1 MNGYR
6 SSEHL
11 FHTHMGNHLHQ
22 NGPTTFSAPHY
33 SSQSGV
39 GAVSA
44 NSYYN
49 PHQNYSHLGSG
60 TTLQQNNF
68 SSSIGGG
75 NYSTVKT
82 SNNSPESNS
91 SGPHYFGSG
100 SNSNGQFQSSLS
112 PPVIEQLARSADFQ
126 STGASNVT
134 NSTDHQSQSSGGFI
148 ATDRTE
154 MKPCDN
160 RTTDSIENDVI
171 RTGKYDNVMVT
182 SNAVI
187 DANLHLNGSNI
198 RAHSLSPEGNSG
210 KSLGSPPEELS
221 PTEVEADDQVDE
233 STSLSINGNRT
244 EQEPSSNDKM
254 ASNTSKDESSNN
266 SNGQVEGSNSAMTS
280 SVDKNGKQ
288 QRQRRQR
295 THFTSF
301 QLQEL
306 ERTFQRNR
314 YPDMSMRE
322 DIARFTSLT
331 EQRVRVWF
339 KNRRAKWRKRER
351 NQIPDLRNSFP
362 HLNGFMSPYDDSAAF
377 YQANYTY
384 NNWANKYSG
393 PWGAL
398 NAAAINPLASPA
410 AALSAGFGAAGH
422 PSNAAGNAS
431 HMISTMG
438 GHGLT
443 GLGSTTAS
451 AGAAAGCHYNPAAA
465 SSSAAMY
472 HRNSMTSSCD
482 ANSLS
487 SLRHKAKLH
496 SNSTGVAVG
505 NMVTNPYQIYQQTTG
520 STGVGGRDPIK
531 TYPSCQFGSGP

>member
-11 FHTHMGNHLHQ
+11 FHTHMGSHLHQ

-39 GAVSA
+39 RAVSA

-49 PHQNYSHLGSG
+49 PHQNYSNLSG
-60 TTLQQNNF
+60 GTALQQNGF
-68 SSSIGGG
+68 PSSVSEG
-75 NYSTVKT
+75 NYSTGKAC
-82 SNNSPESNS
+82 NNSPESTS
-91 SGPHYFGSG
+91 SGPNYFSH
-100 SNSNGQFQSSLS
+100 SNGQFQNSLS
-112 PPVIEQLARSADFQ
+112 PPVIEQLARFADFQ
-126 STGASNVT
+126 AGNAANG
-134 NSTDHQSQSSGGFI
+134 TDHQPSGGFI

-160 RTTDSIENDVI
+160 RNPDSIDNDVI
-171 RTGKYDNVMVT
+171 GSRKYDNVMVS
-182 SNAVI
+182 SNSVI
-187 DANLHLNGSNI
+187 EENIQLNCSNI
-198 RAHSLSPEGNSG
+198 GTNSSSPEGNSG

-221 PTEVEADDQVDE
+221 PTEVEDDQVDD
-233 STSLSINGNRT
+233 SSSLSINGSRAD
-244 EQEPSSNDKM
+244 QEPSSNDKM
-254 ASNTSKDESSNN
+254 ASNTSKDESSTKV
-266 SNGQVEGSNSAMTS
+266 SGQVEGSNPAMTS

-314 YPDMSMRE
+314 YPDMTMRE
-322 DIARFTSLT
+322 EIARYTSLT

-351 NQIPDLRNSFP
+351 NQIPDLRGSFP

-384 NNWANKYSG
+384 NNWANKYAGG
-393 PWGAL
+393 PWSAL
-398 NAAAINPLASPA
+398 NAAAINPLTAPA

-431 HMISTMG
+431 HMISTIG

-443 GLGSTTAS
+443 GLGSTTGS
-451 AGAAAGCHYNPAAA
+451 SGAAAGCHYNPAAA

-482 ANSLS
+482 ATSLN

-496 SNSTGVAVG
+496 SNSTGVAAG

-520 STGVGGRDPIK
+520 NAGGRDPIK
-531 TYPSCQFGSGP
+531 TYPNCQFGSGP